1 MDPCGTPQTSP
12 LSREGFRLSVGFSNL
27 IAIVILYI
35 NKKIDEL

>member
-12 LSREGFRLSVGFSNL
+12 LSREGFRLSVGFNL

-35 NKKIDEL
+35 NKRIDEL